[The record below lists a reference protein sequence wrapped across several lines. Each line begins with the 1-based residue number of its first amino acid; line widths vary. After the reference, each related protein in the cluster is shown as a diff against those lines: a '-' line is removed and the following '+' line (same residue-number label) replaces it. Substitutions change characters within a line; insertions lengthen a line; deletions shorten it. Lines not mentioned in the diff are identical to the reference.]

1 MSTKLSVSNATKY
14 TKNPFID
21 EDRFIMNRG
30 KQQIIA
36 GSANRILVN
45 PDTGETEGIA
55 ILHKFKEVDKEQ
67 FVKIYIDEIKALF
80 DLSRSGLKVFGYFLQ
95 AMRINTDEIY
105 VNIPKLMAY
114 CNYRY
119 KAQAYK
125 GLGELLSNKIIAMS
139 ADVNIWFI
147 NPHIIFNGDRIAF
160 IKQYKLKDKDVLP
173 TQTEMFK
180 QLEQAREKIE
190 EQPKD

>member
-1 MSTKLSVSNATKY
+1 MSTKLTVSNATKY
-14 TKNPFID
+14 ETNPFIE
-21 EDRFIMNRG
+21 EDTLVINKG

-36 GSANRILVN
+36 GSANRVLVN

-67 FVKIYIDEIKALF
+67 FVKIYVDEIKALF
-80 DLSRSGLKVFGYFLQ
+80 DLSKSGLKVLGYFLQ

-105 VNIPKLMAY
+105 LSIPKLMKY
-114 CNYRY
+114 CNYSY

-125 GLGELLSNKIIAMS
+125 GLAELLSNKIIAMS
-139 ADVNIWFI
+139 RDTNIWFI

-160 IKQYKLKDKDVLP
+160 VKQYKLKAKPELP

-180 QLEQAREKIE
+180 QLEP
-190 EQPKD
+190 PKE